1 MTRPRKA
8 YFAFLAVT
16 SFSLC
21 WQIMANHTNDSSYWN
36 SHTQNPSKSL
46 NITYTSTILE
56 LITDDSIKT
65 TTISTMRASTF
76 QTSPAT
82 FGQELSTSSP
92 VLKVTFPAQG
102 SRPTRKTPRTTTKTV
117 TCEDSKPLILVCFII
132 IAVLILACTCFIL
145 STVVMANKVSYL
157 KKLQK
162 GKRAPRSNGDF
173 LATGSLWPTGSGT
186 WQRMTKEVTGTDLMM
201 QDLMSEKA
209 ATVQRKSEDGTTEIL
224 TQERGNDQPSQGM
237 SKPCN
242 RILVNFEAE
251 I

>member
-21 WQIMANHTNDSSYWN
+21 LQIMANHANDSSYW
-36 SHTQNPSKSL
+36 SSPTQNPSKSL
-46 NITYTSTILE
+46 NITYISTTLE

-65 TTISTMRASTF
+65 TISTMPASTF

-82 FGQELSTSSP
+82 FGEELSTSSP
-92 VLKVTFPAQG
+92 VLKVTSPAHG
-102 SRPTRKTPRTTTKTV
+102 TRPTRKTPSTTTKTV

-162 GKRAPRSNGDF
+162 SKRAPRSNGDF

-224 TQERGNDQPSQGM
+224 AQEREKDQNSQGT